1 MEETLN
7 TGHTHPY
14 MKEMSEHVEMRLKNL
29 DTLKEAGV
37 NAYGS
42 KYVTSSTIGE
52 VTKKFK
58 DLQESEEGDVVSLA
72 GRLVALRS
80 HGKASFGDLQ
90 DVTGQVQVYFKQNKV
105 GKEKYDLLKAVD
117 IGDFIGVKGQV
128 FRTKK
133 GELTVF
139 LDDFTYLSKAL
150 RPPPEKFHGLKDV
163 EMRYRRRYVDLL
175 SNPEVRDQFVTRSR
189 IISEIRRFLESK
201 GFFEVETPSMSLI
214 AGGANARPFTTHHN
228 ALDMDFYFRI
238 AVELYLKRLI
248 VGGMDRVFEIGRI
261 FRNEGIDTRHNPE
274 FTMMELYQA
283 YADYEDMMKITED
296 IIGTVCENVIGT
308 YTVKFMDYEL
318 NLKPPFE
325 RLTMEEAFMKYA
337 GIEMKKLKEL
347 DYAREMA
354 KKYELDLER
363 KEDFAYILDKVF
375 GAAVEP
381 HLVQPVFIMD
391 YPIELSP
398 LAKKKDDDPGLTYR
412 FELFM
417 AHSEIANAFSELN
430 DPADQRE
437 RFTSQIKKKELYHDE
452 EAHPMDEDYVM
463 ALEYGMPPTG
473 GLGMGIDRLVMM
485 LTNSPS
491 IRDVI
496 LFPLMKPRAESVE
509 KE

>member
-1 MEETLN
+1 MMENVKTEPN
-7 TGHTHPY
+7 VDQFQ
-14 MKEMSEHVEMRLKNL
+14 MKEMSEHVEMRIKNL
-29 DTLKEAGV
+29 ETLKEAGV
-37 NAYGS
+37 KPYGE
-42 KYVTSSTIGE
+42 KYVTTTTIGE
-52 VTKKFK
+52 VVEKFK
-58 DLQESEEGDVVSLA
+58 DLKESEEGDEVSLA

-90 DVTGQVQVYFKQNKV
+90 DVTGQIQVYFKQNKV
-105 GKEKYDLLKAVD
+105 GKEKYQLLKATD
-117 IGDFIGVKGQV
+117 IGDFVGVKGKV
-128 FRTKK
+128 FRTRK

-139 LDDFTYLSKAL
+139 LDDFTYLTKAL

-175 SNPEVRDQFVTRSR
+175 SNPDVRNSFLIRSR

-214 AGGANARPFTTHHN
+214 AGGANARPFMTHHN

-248 VGGMDRVFEIGRI
+248 VGGMDRVFEIGRV

-274 FTMMELYQA
+274 FTIMELYQA

-296 IIGTVCENVIGT
+296 IIATICENVIGT
-308 YTVKFMDYEL
+308 YKVKFMEHEID
-318 NLKPPFE
+318 LKPPFQ
-325 RLTMEEAFMKYA
+325 RLTMEEALMKYG
-337 GIEMKKLKEL
+337 GIDMKKLREL
-347 DYAREMA
+347 DYAWEMA
-354 KKYELDLER
+354 KKYDLDLER
-363 KEDFAYILDKVF
+363 KEDVAYILDKVF

-381 HLVQPVFIMD
+381 NLIQPVFITD

-398 LAKKKDDDPGLTYR
+398 LAKKREDDPTLTYR

-417 AHSEIANAFSELN
+417 ANSEIANAFSELN
-430 DPADQRE
+430 DPMDQRE
-437 RFTSQIKKKELYHDE
+437 RFMSQIQKKELFHDD

-473 GLGMGIDRLVMM
+473 GLGIGIDRLIMM
-485 LTNSPS
+485 LTDSPS

-496 LFPLMKPRAESVE
+496 LFPLMKPRTEE
-509 KE
+509 IG